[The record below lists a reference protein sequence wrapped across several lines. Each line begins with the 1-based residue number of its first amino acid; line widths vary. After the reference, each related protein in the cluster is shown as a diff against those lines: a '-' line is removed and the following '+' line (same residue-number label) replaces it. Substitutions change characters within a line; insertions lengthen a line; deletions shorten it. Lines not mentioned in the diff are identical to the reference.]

1 MNIYHK
7 ILEVV
12 HVGIRVQKRGDSIT
26 YRLKYGELEKQ
37 FRCKVSCITCSLK
50 LPHQVNLSKL
60 KGDRALLV

>member
-1 MNIYHK
+1 MRDHGCLIGHLMNIYHK

-37 FRCKVSCITCSLK
+37 CITMATSDVK
-50 LPHQVNLSKL
+50 
-60 KGDRALLV
+60 